1 MDVVGLLMLPLGA
14 IITATWV
21 IIAAALGREPT
32 FRSPFLVAYALAI
45 LLMQP
50 WHIGSWQNAGMAL
63 VMLVMSAIPIAVG
76 CVAGGIPAALVVSLF
91 RKLAQAR
98 HG

>member
-1 MDVVGLLMLPLGA
+1 MDAVSLLMLPLGA

-21 IIAAALGREPT
+21 IIAAALGREPM

-50 WHIGSWQNAGMAL
+50 WHIGSWQD
-63 VMLVMSAIPIAVG
+63 
-76 CVAGGIPAALVVSLF
+76 
-91 RKLAQAR
+91 AR
-98 HG
+98 HGSCDACHERHSDRSWMCCWWNTCRPGRLSPA